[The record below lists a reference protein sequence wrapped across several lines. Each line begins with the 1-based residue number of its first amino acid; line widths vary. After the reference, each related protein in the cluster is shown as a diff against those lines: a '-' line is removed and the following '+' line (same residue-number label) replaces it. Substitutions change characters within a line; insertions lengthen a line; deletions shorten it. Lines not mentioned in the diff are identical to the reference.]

1 MSTRSEVE
9 KCKEVIFKALNLKK
23 NGNKQQFYAE
33 FKNQTFLNGASE
45 PRFLRLWM
53 KAFLETL
60 PQIILDFKDTELVD
74 LLMFTLPWLCHGKKS
89 VSELDQGDLSTE
101 VLVLI

>member
-1 MSTRSEVE
+1 
-9 KCKEVIFKALNLKK
+9 
-23 NGNKQQFYAE
+23 
-33 FKNQTFLNGASE
+33 
-45 PRFLRLWM
+45 M

-89 VSELDQGDLSTE
+89 VPELDQGDLSTE
-101 VLVLI
+101 VCM